1 MRAEIEDSSLQNHDK
16 FTICGRFRTPFLP
29 DRIKNMT
36 IQSLLYRTNMWFFNR
51 LDMRDC
57 EDRYEGCTNYYKHK
71 IGKIQKIV
79 DFQFIQHCTAT

>member
-51 LDMRDC
+51 LDMRDF